1 MKKIAVLSLGTLFLV
16 GIFLFATN
24 GCGARGKVA
33 VDNIVS
39 AVDKMLGELKVKRQ
53 KISDKMTALET
64 GIKGIRKSKIETEV
78 QREMLQK
85 KVDDQ
90 KALQE
95 KANDNLKKV
104 SELLKKA
111 ETESSDVVKTE
122 SGKEIKKDALK
133 KYATELIAQQ
143 KSITTKLKGFEEA
156 ESTLE
161 RVVKSLASKEKEYS
175 ATAEKLKQTLEQI
188 DAKRTAVEAMQAASA
203 KVDGNDNL
211 KDSIAKLEKEIE
223 DLNVTVETNL
233 RLEDDKW
240 AQSQEADDLKQA
252 KEIIES
258 SGGNSDLLSE
268 IESLL
273 NEK

>member
-1 MKKIAVLSLGTLFLV
+1 MKKTAILSLGTLFIV
-16 GIFLFATN
+16 GVFLFSTN

-33 VDNIVS
+33 VDNLVS

-53 KISDKMTALET
+53 KISDKMEALEE
-64 GIKGIRKSKIETEV
+64 GIKGIRKSKIETDV

-85 KVDDQ
+85 KVTDQ

-95 KANDNLKKV
+95 KANENLKKV

-133 KYATELIAQQ
+133 KYATDLIAQQ

-156 ESTLE
+156 EATLE

-175 ATAEKLKQTLEQI
+175 ATVVQLKQTLEQI

-211 KDSIAKLEKEIE
+211 KDSIAKLEKEID

-240 AQSQEADDLKQA
+240 AKSQEADDLKEA
-252 KEIIES
+252 KEIIET
-258 SGGNSDLLSE
+258 SGGSADLIGE
-268 IESLL
+268 IDSLL